1 MNRDALVPAR
11 LRAWR
16 DRLLRETYTP
26 PFPQHLPS
34 NVATFTA
41 VEPVRKILWR
51 RLRRS
56 LWLAANGQAR
66 LERQRIA
73 PTDRRILW
81 IHRGH
86 PQVGDS
92 LMDMACR
99 TLLRGRPGRI
109 DLLTDAHL
117 VALYAA
123 DDVLARVYGDAD
135 EAAAD
140 AYDLVIVLS
149 ASAQSLRDKLRCFRR
164 LPYVNLHGYY
174 TGPEFHRMLFGFY
187 RLAQLLG
194 LHLSE
199 AEVDRMACQ
208 HLIVG
213 EAARLA
219 VDSIGLPTH
228 FIAIGVGGVHA
239 WRTYRHWPAVLES
252 LARCGV
258 DLPVVLL
265 GSTNG
270 RTMRDAIVAAA
281 DPVAAGAPIDRV
293 DRHALPEAAEIL
305 RRSQLAICCD
315 GGLLHVAHAVRAPTV
330 SLFAERVEPAYRL
343 TAANRSIAL
352 YAPTEVSDIAPQVVA
367 QTIAR
372 ALSQGIEGISVRR
385 V

>member
-1 MNRDALVPAR
+1 MNLDALLPAR
-11 LRAWR
+11 LRAAR

-26 PFPQHLPS
+26 PFPQYLPS
-34 NVATFTA
+34 NVATFSA

-56 LWLAANGQAR
+56 FWLALNGQTGLAR
-66 LERQRIA
+66 KSIA

-123 DDVLARVYGDAD
+123 DDVLGRVYGNAD
-135 EAAAD
+135 DAAANE
-140 AYDLVIVLS
+140 YDLVILLS
-149 ASAQSLRDKLRCFRR
+149 ASAQSLREKLRRFRR

-187 RLAQLLG
+187 RLDQLLG
-194 LHLSE
+194 LGLPE
-199 AEVDRMACQ
+199 AQIGRIARQHMVVDD
-208 HLIVG
+208 
-213 EAARLA
+213 AARQTI
-219 VDSIGLPTH
+219 DSLGLPPR
-228 FIAIGVGGVHA
+228 FIALAVGGVHA
-239 WRTYRHWPAVLES
+239 WRTYRHWPAVLDRLS
-252 LARCGV
+252 QIGV
-258 DLPVVLL
+258 ALPVVLL
-265 GSTNG
+265 GSANG
-270 RTMRDAIVAAA
+270 EAQRDGIVAATGA
-281 DPVAAGAPIDRV
+281 AAGGPIDRV
-293 DRHALPEAAEIL
+293 NRHSLPEAAEIL
-305 RRSQLAICCD
+305 RRSRLAVCCD
-315 GGLLHVAHAVRAPTV
+315 GGLLHVAHAVQAPTV

-352 YAPTEVSDIAPQVVA
+352 YAPTGVSDIAPQAVA
-367 QTIAR
+367 QAIAR
-372 ALSQGIEGISVRR
+372 ALRRGIDGVSVCRL
-385 V
+385 